1 MKLHVFI
8 IVIALTL
15 IACTNS
21 KKGLSVA
28 EGKIVSYTAFKSEY
42 IDARNID
49 VWLPKSYSLG
59 KKHPVLYMHDG
70 QMLFDASQTWNGQ
83 EWGVDE
89 VLTKL
94 KNDIHPLPIVV
105 GIWNNPSTRH
115 ADFAP
120 QKALEQYATPLLDS
134 LIEHTKRGNEKLF
147 NRLPRADDYLKF
159 LVEEVKPHIDKTFNT
174 NPNSSHTFVV
184 GSSMGGL
191 ISLYAL
197 MEYPEVFGGAGCL
210 STHWTVEFYLKDNPF
225 PGAIAAYVRNNS
237 QSLRGKKLYM
247 DRGTKTLDS
256 IYAEAQKKIDDI
268 LSKATIE
275 GLIWKSKVFEGA
287 EHTENDWN
295 KRLDVPLGFLFEKN

>member
-1 MKLHVFI
+1 MYQL
-8 IVIALTL
+8 
-15 IACTNS
+15 
-21 KKGLSVA
+21 KKRLSVA

-120 QKALEQYATPLLDS
+120 QKHL
-134 LIEHTKRGNEKLF
+134 N
-147 NRLPRADDYLKF
+147 NM
-159 LVEEVKPHIDKTFNT
+159 PH
-174 NPNSSHTFVV
+174 
-184 GSSMGGL
+184 L
-191 ISLYAL
+191 
-197 MEYPEVFGGAGCL
+197 C
-210 STHWTVEFYLKDNPF
+210 
-225 PGAIAAYVRNNS
+225 
-237 QSLRGKKLYM
+237 
-247 DRGTKTLDS
+247 
-256 IYAEAQKKIDDI
+256 
-268 LSKATIE
+268 
-275 GLIWKSKVFEGA
+275 
-287 EHTENDWN
+287 
-295 KRLDVPLGFLFEKN
+295 